1 MATIVGCVCT
11 SHVPAIG
18 GALARGL
25 EQDAYWQPFFAG
37 FPPVREWLGRVKPD
51 VAVVFYN
58 DHGLNFF
65 LDNLPTFAV
74 GAATEYRNEDEGWG
88 IPALGSYPGSPALS
102 WHIIESLV
110 AADFDPA
117 SCQRMLVDHAF
128 SIPMRLLW
136 PDRATMPAATVPIAI
151 NTVQHPLPSPRR
163 CYRLG
168 QTVGRAIAS
177 YPEDLKV
184 LVVGTGGLSHQLD
197 GARAG
202 HINREFDLMC
212 MDKLVHDPA
221 ALIHYTVDDLVDVA
235 GSQGVEL
242 MMWMAARAALG
253 PRARCIHSNYHVPIS
268 NTAAGLLALE
278 ATGSVELA

>member
-110 AADFDPA
+110 AADFDHRG
-117 SCQRMLVDHAF
+117 SV
-128 SIPMRLLW
+128 
-136 PDRATMPAATVPIAI
+136 
-151 NTVQHPLPSPRR
+151 SPRR
-163 CYRLG
+163 GKSDDPR
-168 QTVGRAIAS
+168 QHVGRQ
-177 YPEDLKV
+177 
-184 LVVGTGGLSHQLD
+184 GGSCVIGDQKSFH
-197 GARAG
+197 RAG
-202 HINREFDLMC
+202 VLFSVTRSSLYA
-212 MDKLVHDPA
+212 LSPA
-221 ALIHYTVDDLVDVA
+221 VD
-235 GSQGVEL
+235 
-242 MMWMAARAALG
+242 
-253 PRARCIHSNYHVPIS
+253 
-268 NTAAGLLALE
+268 TA
-278 ATGSVELA
+278 S